1 MVHIYFIMRDRPT
14 PVNRSIWTCRRSNDL
29 IYAANLQMSRA
40 TVNTAER
47 NDHYCSGFCATRCD
61 WPVATT
67 NFEFARTLTTTVFER
82 AYIGNKSL
90 PDSIFESTRRSL
102 SWSDQQ
108 NTNVL
113 ASLNASVHCQLLGVS
128 GKSQDLKQKLANVG
142 ITCVI
147 VKRYR
152 LQNSRPITT
161 KMSSKLEMPIQP
173 RRFTATGY

>member
-1 MVHIYFIMRDRPT
+1 M
-14 PVNRSIWTCRRSNDL
+14 
-29 IYAANLQMSRA
+29 
-40 TVNTAER
+40 
-47 NDHYCSGFCATRCD
+47 RCD

-67 NFEFARTLTTTVFER
+67 NFEFARTLTTKVFER

-108 NTNVL
+108 KTNVL
-113 ASLNASVHCQLLGVS
+113 ASLNASVHCQLLCVS
-128 GKSQDLKQKLANVG
+128 GKSQDLKQKLANIG

-147 VKRYR
+147 VKRHR
-152 LQNSRPITT
+152 LQNSRPLTT
-161 KMSSKLEMPIQP
+161 KMGSKLEMPIQP